1 MRGMRVDEAS
11 IEGVNLSRSSSP
23 SSPSSPTFLNQLD
36 YGYFLKLSQGKYV

>member
-11 IEGVNLSRSSSP
+11 IEGVNLSRS